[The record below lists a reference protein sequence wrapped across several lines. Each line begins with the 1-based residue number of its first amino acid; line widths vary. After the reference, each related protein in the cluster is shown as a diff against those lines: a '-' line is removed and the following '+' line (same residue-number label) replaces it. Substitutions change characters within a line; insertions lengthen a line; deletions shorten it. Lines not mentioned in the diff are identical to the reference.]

1 MDMTQST
8 RPVSSRP
15 SQSLF
20 HVFCSQDFLN
30 YGAQLVYFNTIE
42 ALYNEPTMR

>member
-20 HVFCSQDFLN
+20 HVFCSQDYFD
-30 YGAQLVYFNTIE
+30 YGAQLVYLNTIL
-42 ALYNEPTMR
+42 ALYNDYTMR